1 MRHLAMILFLLVTA
15 GLVVLA
21 IPNFLVN
28 VQLSLFAWQTPP
40 IPLGWLLLLAFF
52 LGALMLYIISV
63 ASAWEEKRTLLN
75 LRVRVHDLERQLATP
90 SAQPT
95 QVSPVPLPATNVPMP
110 GMPGPDISDMTT
122 LH

>member
-1 MRHLAMILFLLVTA
+1 MRYLAMILFLLVTA

-21 IPNFLVN
+21 IANFLFN

-40 IPLGWLLLLAFF
+40 ISLGWLLLLAFF
-52 LGALMLYIISV
+52 LGALMLYIISL

-90 SAQPT
+90 PTQAT